1 MSGWIA
7 NAVAAGARGL
17 AGATV
22 RWLDCAPEPRQR
34 VYFANHTSHL
44 DFVVLWSALP
54 RALRARTR
62 PVAAKDY
69 WQSGIRRRLAVNVF
83 HAVLVER
90 GSSADRDEQLQTA
103 RRSLDMLLEALAHDE
118 SLIIFPEGT
127 RSVTG
132 VMADFKPVVG
142 YLALHS
148 RVGILPVYL
157 DGTYAAMPK
166 GTTIIK
172 SRDVGARIGT
182 TTHSSDLPAWVIRPI
197 RNQPRG
203 TRLCSNA
210 YAVAPARVETPILQ
224 KMFERCR
231 EIVFTLKNSAAAISW
246 LVRPAATSR
255 RTSTS
260 RSVSPAGSNRD
271 GGEDAAASPTIRAPT

>member
-127 RSVTG
+127 RG
-132 VMADFKPVVG
+132 HGDQIAPFKSGLYHLWAKRPDVQFVPVF
-142 YLALHS
+142 LANLNRVLPKGEVLPVPFIS
-148 RVGILPVYL
+148 RVAFGPPLHPAENGSKESFL
-157 DGTYAAMPK
+157 HE
-166 GTTIIK
+166 
-172 SRDVGARIGT
+172 ARE
-182 TTHSSDLPAWVIRPI
+182 A
-197 RNQPRG
+197 
-203 TRLCSNA
+203 LCA
-210 YAVAPARVETPILQ
+210 LQ
-224 KMFERCR
+224 H
-231 EIVFTLKNSAAAISW
+231 A
-246 LVRPAATSR
+246 
-255 RTSTS
+255 
-260 RSVSPAGSNRD
+260 
-271 GGEDAAASPTIRAPT
+271 